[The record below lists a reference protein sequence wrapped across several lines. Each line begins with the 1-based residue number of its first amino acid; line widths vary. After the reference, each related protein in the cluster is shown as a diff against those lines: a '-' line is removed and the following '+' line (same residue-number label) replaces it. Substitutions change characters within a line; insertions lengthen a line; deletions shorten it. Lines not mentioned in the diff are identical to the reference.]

1 MAKMTDPDRV
11 RSQANDA
18 ILSTIRCGLH
28 ILGGMVEVAA
38 GVTKLLVDVAIKAV
52 EAAEAVVESAGVDG
66 DGAEPVPTPEPE
78 SK

>member
-18 ILSTIRCGLH
+18 ILSTIRGGLH

-52 EAAEAVVESAGVDG
+52 EAA
-66 DGAEPVPTPEPE
+66 
-78 SK
+78 